1 MEAEIARLKAH
12 KEDEA
17 RVAEQRHKEA
27 LAWCVGP
34 GWAGG
39 CAAARAACA
48 QGGAEVS
55 GGRLGC
61 VKGWPTYTCADE
73 KIWPPSC
80 STLPAKSPVVL
91 TTVSCSC
98 LIVGV
103 TA

>member
-1 MEAEIARLKAH
+1 MPWAAQAQQSDVCHVEAEIARLKAH

-27 LAWCVGP
+27 LAWCVGLR
-34 GWAGG
+34 WAGG

-61 VKGWPTYTCADE
+61 VKGWPTYTCEDQ
-73 KIWPPSC
+73 KIW
-80 STLPAKSPVVL
+80 
-91 TTVSCSC
+91 
-98 LIVGV
+98 VGLDE
-103 TA
+103 